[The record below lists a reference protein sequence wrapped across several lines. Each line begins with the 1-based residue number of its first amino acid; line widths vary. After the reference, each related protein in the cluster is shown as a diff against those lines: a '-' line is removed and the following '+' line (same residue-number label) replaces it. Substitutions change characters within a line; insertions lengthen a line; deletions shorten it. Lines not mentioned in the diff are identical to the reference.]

1 MFRIYCGQSEKCVE
15 TTKPEFDYFV
25 NAKLAKHLK
34 AKPMVASLQL
44 NQIKLSL
51 MIINLIDEIVVR
63 N

>member
-1 MFRIYCGQSEKCVE
+1 MFHIYCGQSKKCFE
-15 TTKPEFDYFV
+15 TPQPEFDYFV

-44 NQIKLSL
+44 NQIQLSV
-51 MIINLIDEIVVR
+51 MIINLTDEIVIK